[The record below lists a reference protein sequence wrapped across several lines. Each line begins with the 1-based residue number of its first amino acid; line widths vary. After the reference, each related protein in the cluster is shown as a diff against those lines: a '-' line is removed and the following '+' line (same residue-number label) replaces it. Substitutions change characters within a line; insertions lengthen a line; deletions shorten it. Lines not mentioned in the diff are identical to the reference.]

1 MRLLHRCRG
10 TLEVAMREAL
20 RAIGIDPNEGRLAPN
35 TVSPGR
41 QKKSLRQD
49 DGLAEQPALA
59 APGQA

>member
-1 MRLLHRCRG
+1 
-10 TLEVAMREAL
+10 MREAL